1 MILSSKPKP
10 VRIRITVGGKEHT
23 TLKSLQDNITP
34 EIINYIDGRLQS
46 WVERQGYMQL
56 KEAIDEIK
64 INKKDQLLQLYN
76 LLLDKK
82 EKKIDD
88 FIYQWGDNDTRSK
101 ELASYIILDLGEN
114 TITRWIDHHFNLL
127 TLQEWE
133 DCIDYYPKVEL
144 KLVKKLK
151 NLGFDIKAKRLLEKI
166 REKNCNNEE
175 VNTYYKLNFSSRL
188 FASNTP
194 EQLHQIEE
202 DLSKYGPLLC
212 NNKNETL
219 REIEIAIK
227 NFIGSCSVIFTSSN
241 KKETAKEHFSFTR
254 DKLDKKILA
263 EFIHEV
269 RCIRA
274 IAFCWHD
281 IRYTSNVR
289 EYQAELKTVPKDY
302 IFYNEVNEC
311 IKVRDPNRCKELV
324 SKIIHYIL
332 FKKIYQTNE

>member
-1 MILSSKPKP
+1 M
-10 VRIRITVGGKEHT
+10 
-23 TLKSLQDNITP
+23 
-34 EIINYIDGRLQS
+34 
-46 WVERQGYMQL
+46 
-56 KEAIDEIK
+56 
-64 INKKDQLLQLYN
+64 
-76 LLLDKK
+76 
-82 EKKIDD
+82 
-88 FIYQWGDNDTRSK
+88 
-101 ELASYIILDLGEN
+101 
-114 TITRWIDHHFNLL
+114 
-127 TLQEWE
+127 
-133 DCIDYYPKVEL
+133 
-144 KLVKKLK
+144 VKKLK
-151 NLGFDIKAKRLLEKI
+151 NLGFDIIAKRLLEKI

-202 DLSKYGPLLC
+202 DWSKYGALLC

-227 NFIGSCSVIFTSSN
+227 NFISSCSVIFASPN

-254 DKLDKKILA
+254 DKLDKKILT

-274 IAFCWHD
+274 IAFCRHD

-332 FKKIYQTNE
+332 FEKIYQTNE